1 MYGHWVA
8 AGEVSGIRVLNAPL
22 ICSDIAFILSILIPL
37 EGFDLF
43 NNILTVCTANICR
56 SPMAEYLLR
65 YRLEQTGNWQGR
77 VSSAGISALVCQP
90 AEADTVALML
100 SRSIDLSPHRA
111 TQLTRQ
117 QLRQADLVLVME
129 KYHLQRVLELDPTA
143 RGKTFLL
150 GHWSNSEIADP
161 YQRGDEAHAKALQ
174 SIKNGLEQW
183 VNKMGVAD
191 YSAGRTI
198 STSRHGLPGRLRT

>member
-1 MYGHWVA
+1 M
-8 AGEVSGIRVLNAPL
+8 SIIPL
-22 ICSDIAFILSILIPL
+22 DIQGYCVYPPILRPL

-56 SPMAEYLLR
+56 SPIAEYLLR
-65 YRLEQTGNWQGR
+65 YRLEQTGNWQVR
-77 VSSAGISALVCQP
+77 VSSAGVSALVSQP
-90 AEADTVALML
+90 AEAATVALMM
-100 SRSIDLSPHRA
+100 SRSIDLSSHRA
-111 TQLTRQ
+111 NQLTRQ

-129 KYHLQRVLELDPTA
+129 KYQRQRVLELDPTA

-161 YQRGDEAHAKALQ
+161 YQRGGKAHDQALQ

-183 VNKMGVAD
+183 LEKMEITD
-191 YSAGRTI
+191 YSIGRNI
-198 STSRHGLPGRLRT
+198 LSTSSGLSGRLRT

>member
-1 MYGHWVA
+1 VIIDKCRLID
-8 AGEVSGIRVLNAPL
+8 EFLVSITLLKNEGL
-22 ICSDIAFILSILIPL
+22 AFILPILNPL

-77 VSSAGISALVCQP
+77 VCSAGVSALVCQP
-90 AEADTVALML
+90 AEADTVEMML

-129 KYHLQRVLELDPTA
+129 EYHRQRVLELDSTA

-150 GHWSNSEIADP
+150 GHWSNTEIADP
-161 YQRGDEAHAKALQ
+161 YQRDGEAHAQALQ
-174 SIKNGLEQW
+174 SIENGLEQW
-183 VNKMGVAD
+183 LEKMGVTD
-191 YSAGRTI
+191 YSIDRTII
-198 STSRHGLPGRLRT
+198 STSRHDISGRLRT